1 MVLGLFRSLRSVPQA
16 DSIYAELMA
25 ASRQPGFYADLGVP
39 DTMTGRFDMLVL
51 HVFLFTHRIRDRQQL
66 RDLGQEV
73 FDNFFNDL
81 DASLREV
88 GIGDLTV
95 PKRLK
100 KMANSFYGQV
110 QVYGEP
116 IETGDEQALA
126 AALARNLKQGDQ
138 EGGIRTQAIARYMI
152 TSDRHLDNVTD
163 EEIAKGKISFPSLEA
178 VGSQSS

>member
-1 MVLGLFRSLRSVPQA
+1 MVFGLFRSFRAAPQA
-16 DSIYAELMA
+16 DAIYAELME

-51 HVFLFTHRIRDRQQL
+51 HVFLFNHRIRNSEAL
-66 RDLGQEV
+66 KGLGQEV

-110 QVYGEP
+110 QVYAEP
-116 IETGDEQALA
+116 VNNGAADELA
-126 AALARNLKQGDQ
+126 EALARNMKEGEM
-138 EGGIRTQAIARYMI
+138 EGGIKADTIARYMI
-152 TSDRHLDNVTD
+152 AADRHLATVTD
-163 EEIAKGKISFPSLEA
+163 DEISRGIISFPALEA
-178 VGSQSS
+178 TA

>member
-16 DSIYAELMA
+16 DSLYAELMEA
-25 ASRQPGFYADLGVP
+25 ARQPRFYASLGVP

-51 HVFLFTHRIRDRQQL
+51 HVFLFTHRISDREAL

-110 QVYGEP
+110 RVYAKPLEG
-116 IETGDEQALA
+116 GDQTALA
-126 AALARNLKQGDQ
+126 EALSRNLSTKDA
-138 EGGIRTQAIARYMI
+138 ENPIDTMTIAEYMI
-152 TSDRHLDNVTD
+152 AADRHLNTISDD
-163 EEIAKGKISFPSLEA
+163 DISKGVISFPSLEA
-178 VGSQSS
+178 MA